1 MPNPSIN
8 SPEQLNDYIK
18 VTSPGAWLILS
29 AILVFLAGFFF
40 WIFTG
45 QLEVSFSS
53 YVFTEGGNSQAFVDV
68 NEAAKLKQGMTVRLA
83 DTGTSGTVEKVEPKI
98 LSFSEIANLIG
109 ENNSISMGIG
119 NEARLMKVALK
130 FADAPEKISR
140 AIFVT
145 DKVNPVSFLLK

>member
-68 NEAAKLKQGMTVRLA
+68 NEAAKLKQYWDFR
-83 DTGTSGTVEKVEPKI
+83 D
-98 LSFSEIANLIG
+98 
-109 ENNSISMGIG
+109 
-119 NEARLMKVALK
+119 
-130 FADAPEKISR
+130 SR
-140 AIFVT
+140 E
-145 DKVNPVSFLLK
+145 S